1 MMGKRFFQ
9 LIVLLILCTPWIY
22 AQQQTITGTV
32 IDKVLNEPIAGA
44 AVTITG
50 SAAGTA
56 TDMDGKF
63 TISANIGDA
72 LKISYIGYITQTITI
87 ENAKTYYEIQL
98 MEDLQNLEEVV
109 VVGYATQKKVNLTG
123 AVSTVDTKTMEN
135 RPVTTLS
142 EALQGSVPGLNIT
155 QSNNGGQLGATMN
168 VNIRG
173 TGTISTGSSAQ
184 VLILIDGIE
193 GNMNNVNP
201 NDIESISVLKDA
213 AAASIYGSRAAFGV
227 ILITTKKGR
236 TGKVTVSYGNNFRYS
251 GPTKLPNVAN
261 SYSFA
266 HYFNESSINGGGNEI
281 FNEETLNRIL
291 AYQKG
296 EITTST
302 VENTGNGNWQF
313 HERANDDV
321 NWYKKHFQWAW
332 TQEHNMNLRGGN
344 EALLYYTS
352 ISWLDQNGNLKFGD
366 DQYQRFNAMA
376 KVNAKINK
384 YIDFNIN
391 TKFIRYQ
398 LDNPLYS
405 ELGGLLYHDILR
417 MWPMMP
423 YKDPNGHYMRNGKL
437 AQLTNGSRSITNN
450 DNLYGQA
457 QLVLHP
463 TQNWNI
469 TAEAGARVINQNNQK
484 NLNKVYEYNVAGEPL
499 LLAYGSSYVAGQTMA
514 ETTYASSNHYTY
526 NVYTDYTLEKSNHYA
541 KLMVGMNAEDY
552 KYRTLGAKRDDLITE
567 SVPEIS
573 AATGD
578 DKITTSNIYDWST
591 VGFFG
596 RINYDYMGKYL
607 LEFNLRYDGSSR
619 FLSDDRWG
627 LFPSVSVGWNLAK
640 ENFFSDMASN
650 MYINMLKPRASWGS
664 LGNQYTNS
672 YYPMYLTQPV
682 STGNGTWLMDG
693 ANPNTSSVPGAI
705 SSSLTWE
712 TVESTNIGLDL
723 AMLKN
728 RLNVNFDYYIRKT
741 KNMVGPASEIAAIY
755 GIAMPNT
762 NNATLRNNG
771 WEITVNWKDV
781 IGNVKY
787 NIGFNLY
794 DSKTK
799 VTSYPNASKSLT
811 TYYEGK
817 ILGEIWGLTTHGIA
831 KSQTE
836 MDTWL
841 VNNNPTWGSNWT
853 EGDIM
858 YCDLN
863 GDGVINKGANTLDD
877 SGDYT
882 VIGNN
887 TPRYHFGINLSAE
900 YKNFDISMFL
910 QGIMKR
916 DLWLDGAY
924 FWGAGSGEWQ
934 MTCFDEHLDYYRP
947 ENTTSFFGSNT
958 DAYFPRIYMN
968 STKNQYTQTRYLQ
981 NGAYMR
987 FKNIQIGYTLPKTLL
1002 GKAGIEHLRIYVS
1015 GENLWTL
1022 TALPEAYDP
1031 EALNS
1036 AYSGEG
1042 TGKTY
1047 PLSSTFSF
1055 GLNLTF

>member
-1 MMGKRFFQ
+1 MRNKIFQ
-9 LIVLLILCTPWIY
+9 LISMLVFWMPGLY
-22 AQQQTITGTV
+22 AQQQTVTGMV
-32 IDKVLNEPIAGA
+32 IDKALNEPIVGA
-44 AVTITG
+44 TVSISG
-50 SAAGTA
+50 SSTGTA
-56 TDMDGKF
+56 TDADGKF
-63 TISANIGDA
+63 TISTQTGDR
-72 LKISYIGYITQTITI
+72 LKISYIGYIAQTITV
-87 ENAKTYYEIQL
+87 EVAKSYYEVLL
-98 MEDLQNLEEVV
+98 MEDAQNLEEVV

-123 AVSTVDTKTMEN
+123 AVSTVDTRTMEN

-155 QSNNGGQLGATMN
+155 QSNYGGQLGSTMN

-184 VLILIDGIE
+184 VLVLIDGIE

-227 ILITTKKGR
+227 ILITTKRG
-236 TGKVTVSYGNNFRYS
+236 TAGKISVSYGNSLRYS
-251 GPTKLPNVAN
+251 GPTKLPDLAD

-266 HYFNESSINGGGNEI
+266 HYFNESSVNGGGNAI
-281 FNEETLNRIL
+281 FNEETLSRIL

-296 EITTST
+296 EITTT
-302 VENTGNGNWQF
+302 TIENKGNGNWQF
-313 HERANDDV
+313 HEQANDNI

-332 TQEHNMNLRGGN
+332 TQEHNMNLQGGS
-344 EALLYYTS
+344 ESLLYYAS
-352 ISWLDQNGNLKFGD
+352 VNWLDQNGNLRFGD

-384 YIDFNIN
+384 YIEFNIN
-391 TKFIRYQ
+391 AKFIRYQ
-398 LDNPLYS
+398 LDNPLYTD
-405 ELGGLLYHDILR
+405 LGGLLYHDILR

-437 AQLTNGSRSITNN
+437 AQLTNGSRSVTNN

-463 TQNWNI
+463 LKNWNI

-514 ETTYASSNHYTY
+514 QTTYVNSNQYTY
-526 NVYTDYTLEKSNHYA
+526 NLYTDYTLEKGGHYA
-541 KLMVGMNAEDY
+541 KVMVGMNAEDY
-552 KYRTLGAKRDDLITE
+552 KYRTLGAGRNDLITE

-578 DKITTSNIYDWST
+578 DKISASNVYDWST

-596 RINYDYMGKYL
+596 RLNYDYLGRYL

-627 LFPSVSVGWNLAK
+627 WFPSVSVGWNIAH
-640 ENFFSDMASN
+640 ESFFEEIAQATT
-650 MYINMLKPRASWGS
+650 IHMLKPRASWGS

-672 YYPMYLTQPV
+672 YYPMYLTQTV
-682 STGNGTWLMDG
+682 NAGSGTWLMDG
-693 ANPNTSSVPGAI
+693 TNPNTSSVPGAI

-712 TVESTNIGLDL
+712 TVESTNIGFDL
-723 AMLKN
+723 AMLRN
-728 RLNVNFDYYIRKT
+728 CLHVNFDYYIRKT
-741 KNMVGPASEIAAIY
+741 KDMVGPASEIAAIF
-755 GIAMPNT
+755 GTSMPNT
-762 NNATLRNNG
+762 NNATLKNNG
-771 WEITVNWKDV
+771 WEITLNWRDK

-787 NIGFNLY
+787 NVGLNLY
-794 DSKTK
+794 DSKAK
-799 VTSYPNASKSLT
+799 VVSYPNASKSLT
-811 TYYEGK
+811 TYYDGMA
-817 ILGEIWGLTTHGIA
+817 LGEIWGLTTHGIA
-831 KSQTE
+831 KSQEE
-836 MDTWL
+836 MDAWL
-841 VNNNPTWGSNWT
+841 TNNNPTWGSNWG

-863 GDGVINKGANTLDD
+863 GDGIINNGANTQDD
-877 SGDYT
+877 PGDYK
-882 VIGNN
+882 VIGNS
-887 TPRYHFGINLSAE
+887 TPRYHFGVNLGAE
-900 YKNFDISMFL
+900 YKNFDFSMFL

-916 DLWLDGAY
+916 DVWLDGPY

-947 ENTTSFFGSNT
+947 ENTTSVFGANT
-958 DAYFPRIYMN
+958 NAYYPRIYM
-968 STKNQYTQTRYLQ
+968 SSGKNQYKQTRYLQ

-987 FKNIQIGYTLPKTLL
+987 LKNIQIGYTLPRSLL
-1002 GKAGIEHLRIYVS
+1002 HKVGIEHLRFFVS

-1022 TALPEAYDP
+1022 TSLPDAYDP
-1031 EALNS
+1031 EATDS

-1047 PLSSTFSF
+1047 PLSSTVSF